1 MVAFE
6 LGDRGDGRELLT
18 EERPE
23 RDEVVDQPVRR
34 GPRQHRGPGLHI
46 TGHGAP
52 DAVSRDDRQA
62 FPGRGT
68 RRAAL
73 GRLRELTALEQQLPQ
88 AEQPPVP
95 LLERGSRRAGDL
107 TEGGGE
113 AVEYLGIDPGD
124 RGLGPGDDSRH
135 ELVDDTAPPVVAPL
149 KLPRGLPQAPEVL
162 RTQLPDGGAHSAEVL
177 GCQQVQVQAHQ
188 PGQSGPRQQRPRLA
202 AAQVG
207 EPGPCRPGHPLAE
220 VGMLGEEKPGQAQ
233 PVAQGPV
240 RESDLVAEPGVALE
254 QQMVLIGGEAGNRS
268 GHRPITARAA
278 AYSAARCS
286 SERCT

>member
-1 MVAFE
+1 MQPSSRSRHSPRRSPERRSSRIAERANRSSRRAAAAIRAASASGASARGSGRGRRGTSLAKIEPALGLVGPSPQGDVVEEVPDGQHGAVHGRGRDALVAGDPAAPGPGPVPGKEGFDVVAFE

-62 FPGRGT
+62 FLGRGT

-73 GRLRELTALEQQLPQ
+73 GRLRELTALEQQLAQ

-113 AVEYLGIDPGD
+113 AVEYLRHRS
-124 RGLGPGDDSRH
+124 RGSW
-135 ELVDDTAPPVVAPL
+135 
-149 KLPRGLPQAPEVL
+149 
-162 RTQLPDGGAHSAEVL
+162 
-177 GCQQVQVQAHQ
+177 
-188 PGQSGPRQQRPRLA
+188 SGTRR
-202 AAQVG
+202 
-207 EPGPCRPGHPLAE
+207 
-220 VGMLGEEKPGQAQ
+220 
-233 PVAQGPV
+233 
-240 RESDLVAEPGVALE
+240 
-254 QQMVLIGGEAGNRS
+254 
-268 GHRPITARAA
+268 
-278 AYSAARCS
+278 
-286 SERCT
+286 